1 MRTLPPVRLTNRG
14 RVACGVVV
22 TAVALAGQSAY
33 STLFNGHAAATATR
47 VAAPREPSPSAT
59 PVSPTPA
66 ATPSP
71 SQPAPTGS
79 APVVVM
85 DRSRD
90 DLPPAVAPSAK
101 PSPTSTASTTTPP
114 TTQKPTPGPGA
125 AEVPPGN
132 GALATVAGVAPAG
145 GKGPLRRYRVQ
156 VEGGIGES
164 GSAFAAAVQRMLS
177 DKRSWGARNSFQ
189 RVDSGRV
196 AFTVVLASP
205 TLAERLCK
213 PLEIQYTVSCFSGG
227 RSVINLARW
236 RYGVDAYAGKLA
248 DYRRYVINHEV
259 GHALGHGHE
268 QCGGAGQLAPVMMQ
282 QTKGIGACRPNP
294 WPYPGA

>member
-1 MRTLPPVRLTNRG
+1 MRLTNRG

-22 TAVALAGQSAY
+22 TVVALAGQSAY
-33 STLFNGHAAATATR
+33 AALFDGHADATATR
-47 VAAPREPSPSAT
+47 VPAARTPTPSGMPA
-59 PVSPTPA
+59 SPTPA
-66 ATPSP
+66 ATPSR
-71 SQPAPTGS
+71 SQPAPAGS
-79 APVVVM
+79 TPVVVM

-90 DLPPAVAPSAK
+90 DLPPTAAPSAK
-101 PSPTSTASTTTPP
+101 PGPAATSPTPP
-114 TTQKPTPGPGA
+114 ALTKPTPGRTGTT
-125 AEVPPGN
+125 EVPPGN
-132 GALATVAGVAPAG
+132 GALAAVAGVGPAA

-156 VEGGIGES
+156 VEGGIGEN
-164 GSAFAAAVQRMLS
+164 GATFAAAVQRTLS
-177 DKRSWGARNSFQ
+177 DKRSWGAQNSFE
-189 RVDSGRV
+189 RVDSGPV

-213 PLEIQYTVSCFSGG
+213 PPEIQYTLSCFSGG

-248 DYRRYVINHEV
+248 DYRRYVVNHEV

-282 QTKGIGACRPNP
+282 QTKGIGTCRANP